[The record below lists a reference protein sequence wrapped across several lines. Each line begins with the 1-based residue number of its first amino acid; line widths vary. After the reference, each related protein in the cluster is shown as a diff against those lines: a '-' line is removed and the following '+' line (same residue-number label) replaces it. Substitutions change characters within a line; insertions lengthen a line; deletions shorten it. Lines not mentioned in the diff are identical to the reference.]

1 MFSIWDCFAHNKQKL
16 TFTVLCQLTNPVQEQ
31 VDNAPV
37 RSLNRRDEIEDVLS
51 GIDMSDMP
59 EKGEPIPEKGEPIPE
74 KGEPIPARPSKRDT
88 VTPSADDVSEAG
100 PEVYQET
107 YNMKPEVTEVTEES
121 YDDVLPEL
129 SDSLSKRGLFDDL
142 SLDKTLPEFE
152 DSYEETVP
160 EVTSAAYEGVP
171 EVTSA
176 AYQAKPTPVEA
187 AYGALPTP
195 SDVYEAAPTP
205 SEVYNAAPVKPS
217 KVYVPT
223 PTKEPTY
230 GALPTPVKDTYEAA
244 PIEDSYDSLGDSLDF
259 DLGFRK
265 N

>member
-1 MFSIWDCFAHNKQKL
+1 MKFLALVIAAQLATALPLAKEAACDG
-16 TFTVLCQLTNPVQEQ
+16 TDVLCQLTNPVQEQ

-37 RSLNRRDEIEDVLS
+37 RSLNRRDEIEDTLS
-51 GIDMSDMP
+51 GIDMSDM
-59 EKGEPIPEKGEPIPE
+59 PE

-88 VTPSADDVSEAG
+88 VTPSAEDVSEAA
-100 PEVYQET
+100 PDVYQET

-176 AYQAKPTPVEA
+176 AYQAMPTPAEA

-195 SDVYEAAPTP
+195 ADVYEAAPTP
-205 SEVYNAAPVKPS
+205 SEVYNVAPVKPS
-217 KVYVPT
+217 NVYVPT

-230 GALPTPVKDTYEAA
+230 EALPTPVKDTYEAA
-244 PIEDSYDSLGDSLDF
+244 PVEDSYDSFGDSLDL
-259 DLGFRK
+259 DMDIFRK